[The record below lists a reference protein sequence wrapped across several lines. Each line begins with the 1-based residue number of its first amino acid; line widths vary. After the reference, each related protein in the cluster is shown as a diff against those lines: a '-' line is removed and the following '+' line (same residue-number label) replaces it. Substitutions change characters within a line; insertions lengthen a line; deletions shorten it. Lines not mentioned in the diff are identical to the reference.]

1 MKSLRIAL
9 AACLALCLFL
19 SIPAFAADYLTVSV
33 TAKNAAPVAENL
45 TVETYKGV
53 TVVSSFRAHDP
64 EGDSVTYKVSVEPKK
79 GVVTVDGAEFS
90 YVPKDGKSGKDTF
103 KYVAIDSKGGV
114 SGEAT
119 VTVEIKKQQTK
130 VTYSDVSSYEAVFL
144 AEKGV
149 FLGEMVGGKYVFR
162 PDETVSRGEFL
173 AMCMDI
179 CGLDASIA
187 VSRTGFSDDDAI
199 PVWVKPYVSAAVIGG
214 IVRGSLNENGAAV
227 FRSGDAVT
235 SYEAAVILDNALG
248 ITETAAIGDDAVP
261 VWAQTSVSDLKS
273 VDIPCFSG
281 LLTRADAA
289 RMLTRAAKIVESREA
304 KGLWSWLK

>member
-9 AACLALCLFL
+9 TACLALCLFL

-90 YVPKDGKSGKDTF
+90 YVPKDGKGGKDTF